1 LDTTRVL
8 IAIILSLALVVAY
21 QELVLKRFY
30 PPPTEKTAAGAPKGT
45 LSAMPSAAAT
55 AALEAGVPVAAA
67 PAEVAGAPERIIE
80 VSTDL
85 YTADFTTRGARLK
98 SFRLKR
104 YSETAARSS
113 RPYDVVRPS
122 PHGHLPLSAVF
133 MRGSEV
139 LSDNAL
145 SYSTDAPARVDL
157 DAHGEVTINFT
168 AETAD
173 GAKIE
178 KTFTL
183 RAGSYAFDMAVSVSG
198 GAPPVALGIGMS
210 RSLAEGAGYRDIPEL
225 QADVNNKVTTE
236 SESALRKGVAPIE
249 GAMTYAGFG
258 DQYFLAAFLP
268 ESPRSGML
276 QMAYTGDEAIA
287 NLLFPGA
294 ARVTSRVYIGP
305 KLLEALEAVDPALHN
320 AIDFG
325 WTGPL
330 ALAFLRLLKLFHRIA
345 PNYGVDIIL
354 LTLLVRILLLPM
366 SIRSQRSMMKMQRLQ
381 PQLERLR
388 EKFKD
393 DQERLQKEM
402 VELYRRNHVN
412 PLGGCAP
419 MALQFPIFIALYYA
433 LRYAVEL
440 RHAPFIG
447 WIKDLSAPDC
457 LEIPAMPVLPY
468 IQCHGLPVLV
478 LLMGL
483 STFVQQWMSP
493 TTPDP
498 NQQRMMMLTPVVFTI
513 MLVNFPAGLSLYYF
527 ASNVLGIIQQFVLN
541 REFKQFSPVTA

>member
-1 LDTTRVL
+1 MDTTRVL

-21 QELVLKRFY
+21 QELVLKRFA
-30 PPPTEKTAAGAPKGT
+30 PPTPEKTAAGTPKAP
-45 LSAMPSAAAT
+45 PSAAAT
-55 AALEAGVPVAAA
+55 AALTAAA
-67 PAEVAGAPERIIE
+67 PTAATPPPTEAASERIIE

-85 YTADFTTRGARLK
+85 YTAEFTTRGARLK
-98 SFRLKR
+98 SLKLKR
-104 YSETAARSS
+104 YTETAARNSP
-113 RPYDVVRPS
+113 PYEMIRPS
-122 PHGHLPLSAVF
+122 PQGHLPLGVVF
-133 MRGSEV
+133 MHGSET

-145 SYSTDAPARVDL
+145 VYSTDAPAEIHL
-157 DAHGEVTINFT
+157 DGKGQATLVFS
-168 AETAD
+168 AAAAD

-178 KTFTL
+178 KSFAL
-183 RAGSYAFDMAVSVSG
+183 SGGSYVFAMSVSMAG
-198 GAPPVALGIGMS
+198 GAPTSALGLGMS
-210 RSLAEGAGYRDIPEL
+210 SSLQASTGFRNVPEL
-225 QADVNNKVTTE
+225 QADVNNKVLTE
-236 SESALRKGVAPIE
+236 SESALRKGVAPVE
-249 GAMTYAGFG
+249 GAVTYAGFG

-268 ESPRSGML
+268 EAPRAGML
-276 QMAYTGDEAIA
+276 QMVYTGSEAIA

-294 ARVTSRVYIGP
+294 TQITSRVYMGP
-305 KLLEALEAVDPALHN
+305 KLLEALEAADPALN
-320 AIDFG
+320 KALNFG

-381 PQLERLR
+381 PQMERLR

-393 DQERLQKEM
+393 DQERLQREM
-402 VELYRRNHVN
+402 VDLYRRNRVN

-433 LRYAVEL
+433 LEYAVEL
-440 RHAPFIG
+440 RHAPFIA

-457 LEIPAMPVLPY
+457 LEIPGMPALPY

-498 NQQRMMMLTPVVFTI
+498 NQQRMMMLTPIVFTI

-541 REFKQFSPVTA
+541 REFKQYTPA